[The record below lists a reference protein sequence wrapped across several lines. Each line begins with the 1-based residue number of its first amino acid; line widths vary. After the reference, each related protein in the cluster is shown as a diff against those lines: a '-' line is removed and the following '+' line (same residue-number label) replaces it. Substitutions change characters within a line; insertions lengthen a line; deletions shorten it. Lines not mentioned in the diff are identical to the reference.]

1 MKIEKH
7 KEIFFH
13 VGLGKTG
20 STYLQYKVFTKF
32 RNVYYIQRTKYKKSF
47 EIINK
52 TNYNR
57 YLVSN
62 ELDRQF
68 PDEIRRISA
77 SFPDAK
83 IIMVLRRNDSWLASQ
98 YRRWVKNGY
107 SGSFDEFIDL
117 KNDHGEWK
125 QKEAFFWPYIELVM
139 KIMHSKPLV
148 LLYDELREDP
158 HSFIKKIVDFIG
170 ADYDPDTIS
179 LKKIHKSYN
188 KKQLLQR
195 RKWNKHF
202 SGNIKLSK
210 SKILAFIQTLFYVKP
225 IRYGSLYLAK
235 IIPDEMVHQEELTP
249 KNYLDQLYNFYKE
262 DWEKC
267 VNYSKTLDNR
277 NITKV
282 KPIYQEEKSDRNIH
296 LLINNKR

>member
-1 MKIEKH
+1 MNKENH

-47 EIINK
+47 EIISK
-52 TNYNR
+52 TNYER

-68 PDEIRRISA
+68 PDEIRRISTV
-77 SFPDAK
+77 FPEAK

-98 YRRWVKNGY
+98 YRRWVKNGF

-125 QKEAFFWPYIELVM
+125 LKEAFFWPYIKLVM
-139 KIMHSKPLV
+139 EIMHSKPLV

-179 LKKIHKSYN
+179 LNKIHKSYS

-210 SKILAFIQTLFYVKP
+210 SKILAFMQTLFYVKP
-225 IRYGSLYLAK
+225 IRYGALYLAK
-235 IIPDEMVHQEELTP
+235 ILPDKLVDQEELTP
-249 KNYLDQLYNFYKE
+249 KNYLDQLNNFYKK

-267 VNYSKTLDNR
+267 VNYSKAFE
-277 NITKV
+277 KQ
-282 KPIYQEEKSDRNIH
+282 KP
-296 LLINNKR
+296 NKG